1 MKPILQRIDRRIEH
15 ALYVF
20 GHTTHGITLGCVF
33 IWFGLL
39 KVLGQET
46 ATSIIAKTIYLGSP
60 EIMVPILGGWE
71 IAIGVTMFFH
81 RLHRIAFILLAI
93 RMPGTILALV
103 LKPEACF
110 IVAPFVPT
118 IAGQYIIK
126 DLMLLSA
133 AAVMGGYVR
142 QKPHRLASP
151 PAATR
156 ADDETEHA
164 VRSD

>member
-1 MKPILQRIDRRIEH
+1 MRHRLARLDRRIEH
-15 ALYVF
+15 WLYVF
-20 GHTTHGITLGCVF
+20 GHRTHGVTLGLVF
-33 IWFGLL
+33 IWFGSL
-39 KVLGQET
+39 KVVGQET
-46 ATSIIAKTIYLGSP
+46 ATSIIGETIYFGSP
-60 EIMVPILGGWE
+60 EVMVPILGGWE

-81 RLHRIAFILLAI
+81 SLHRIAFVLLAI

-110 IVAPFVPT
+110 VVAPYVPT

-142 QKPHRLASP
+142 QKPHRLAKAP
-151 PAATR
+151 PAEQQTA
-156 ADDETEHA
+156 
-164 VRSD
+164 